1 MNEKDKVALEEMMG
15 YFLAVVV
22 IVIFVAWLVL
32 ACVAPFALLK
42 LCGLILL
49 A

>member
-1 MNEKDKVALEEMMG
+1 MMEKLFTAA
-15 YFLAVVV
+15 LAVVV
-22 IVIFVAWLVL
+22 IVVIVAWVAL

-42 LCGLILL
+42 LCGVILL

>member
-1 MNEKDKVALEEMMG
+1 MMEKAFMAA
-15 YFLAVVV
+15 LAVV
-22 IVIFVAWLVL
+22 IVVVMIAWLVL

-42 LCGLILL
+42 LCGAILL

>member
-1 MNEKDKVALEEMMG
+1 MIEKFFMAAL
-15 YFLAVVV
+15 VVV
-22 IVIFVAWLVL
+22 IIVVIVAWLAL

-42 LCGLILL
+42 LCGMILL

>member
-1 MNEKDKVALEEMMG
+1 MMEKLFTAA
-15 YFLAVVV
+15 LAVVIVVV
-22 IVIFVAWLVL
+22 IVAWLVL

-42 LCGLILL
+42 LGFAILL

>member
-1 MNEKDKVALEEMMG
+1 MIEKFFMAAL
-15 YFLAVVV
+15 AAAIIVV
-22 IVIFVAWLVL
+22 IVAWLAL

-42 LCGLILL
+42 LCGMILL

>member
-1 MNEKDKVALEEMMG
+1 MNEKDKVALKEMMG

-22 IVIFVAWLVL
+22 IVIFVAWVAL

-42 LCGLILL
+42 LGFAILL

>member
-1 MNEKDKVALEEMMG
+1 MTGKIIEKLFMAA
-15 YFLAVVV
+15 LAVVIIVV
-22 IVIFVAWLVL
+22 IVAWLAL

-42 LCGLILL
+42 LCGMILL

>member
-1 MNEKDKVALEEMMG
+1 MEKVFMAAL
-15 YFLAVVV
+15 AAAIIVV
-22 IVIFVAWLVL
+22 IVAWLVL

-42 LCGLILL
+42 LCGVILL